1 MKKIAQKVVI
11 ILGILLFLCW
21 SYTARYSNFWDSRK
35 TELNCGTVVNV
46 LPGARETKH
55 RLVDELYLGV
65 KFDNGVFKAVEVSP
79 TTYMSKTIGDRVCF
93 EISLSPRQYH
103 SVKSL
108 FGDLFLF
115 VIIGVLIISVFLG
128 IINLFMED

>member
-1 MKKIAQKVVI
+1 MKQIAQKVVI
-11 ILGILLFLCW
+11 VIGILLFLCW
-21 SYTARYSNFWDSRK
+21 GYTARYSDFWNLRK

-93 EISLSPRQYH
+93 EISLSPKHNQKF
-103 SVKSL
+103 KSFL
-108 FGDLFLF
+108 GDVFIL
-115 VIIGVLIISVFLG
+115 VMIGVLIIGIFLG
-128 IINLFMED
+128 IINLFMEN